1 MSECRPLQSHRRGW
15 SAPSAAVIAV
25 AMIASASVVH
35 GEQQA
40 MQFDPSGRDHGQMA
54 YHYKIEHARY
64 GDIGTYVNVVTHKG
78 NDTEVDSEMHVAVRM
93 LGIVMFREDARRT
106 EYWRDG
112 RFIAFRGVTVTNG
125 EKLEVSG
132 EAQGGNFVV
141 TTADGRIVAP
151 GNVHPSNP
159 WSTMVLDT
167 DAVMSTKTG
176 EVFKARVIGGEIE
189 RVTFDGDARPLR
201 RYEIDDDKQ
210 EFVWFDDRGV
220 PAAFRVFEDG
230 SSIDFVLTH

>member
-1 MSECRPLQSHRRGW
+1 
-15 SAPSAAVIAV
+15 
-25 AMIASASVVH
+25 
-35 GEQQA
+35 
-40 MQFDPSGRDHGQMA
+40 MQVGPPGRDREQLA

-64 GDIGTYVNVVTHKG
+64 GDIGTYVNVVTHSG
-78 NDTEVDSEMHVAVRM
+78 NDTEVDSELHVAVKL
-93 LGIVMFREDARRT
+93 LGIVMFREDAKRT
-106 EYWRDG
+106 EYWRNDRLIG
-112 RFIAFRGVTVTNG
+112 FRGVTVTNG
-125 EKLEVSG
+125 KKIEISG
-132 EAQGGNFVV
+132 EAQGSNFVI
-141 TTADGRIVAP
+141 TNPQGRIVAP

-176 EVFKARVIGGEIE
+176 EVFKAQVIGGEIE

-201 RYEIDDDKQ
+201 RYEVDDDKR

-230 SSIDFVLTH
+230 STIDFVLTH